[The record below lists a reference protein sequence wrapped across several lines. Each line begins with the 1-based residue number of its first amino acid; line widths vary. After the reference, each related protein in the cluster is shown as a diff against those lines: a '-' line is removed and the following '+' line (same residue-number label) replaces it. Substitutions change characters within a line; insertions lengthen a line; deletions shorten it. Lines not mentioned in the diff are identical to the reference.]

1 VVNKKISPATIRI
14 FGGKRYYVL
23 TKEIEKGRA
32 SAIAKSYRKTGSGSG
47 ARVAKTANGYTVYVR
62 SR

>member
-1 VVNKKISPATIRI
+1 MVNKKISPATIRI

-32 SAIAKSYRKTGSGSG
+32 SAIAKSYRKTGGG